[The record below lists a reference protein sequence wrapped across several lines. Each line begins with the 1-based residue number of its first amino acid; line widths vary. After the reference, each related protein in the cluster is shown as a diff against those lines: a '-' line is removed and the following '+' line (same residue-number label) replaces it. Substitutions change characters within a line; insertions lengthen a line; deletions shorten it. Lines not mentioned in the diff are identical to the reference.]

1 MPKPHSTP
9 IGSVAIVA
17 LLLLSGAV
25 NLRVSTAHADDCLTT
40 PRSSAPNGSHWNYHL
55 DSTKQRKCWYLRAA
69 DPTAQPASARIPV
82 ASHNIDGVGAPLPH
96 IKMLAVKS
104 QPAPNET
111 TDEPVAQS
119 AQEGSGA
126 SSTRSASPPS
136 TSMETNAQTT
146 GPAPAVSA
154 DPPAVGEVNSREPT
168 AALRVARTDSDQ
180 ATGNARAPNNAETSA
195 GTGSPVTTPPELFA
209 IFALGLVVAGFLY
222 RIVMKIAAV
231 RRRPIITDCP
241 ESYWIDDPQQHE
253 WRDNHKHHG
262 AMTKPDE
269 LIDDLNL
276 SLIPRTSDYKPHWP
290 IQTDDQ
296 WSENAVVKD
305 RVSAAHDESRGR
317 DKLEELG
324 QDLHR
329 LLRSPKAGASWPA
342 S

>member
-195 GTGSPVTTPPELFA
+195 GTDSPETTPAVLFA
-209 IFALGLVVAGFLY
+209 IFTLGLVVAGFLFH
-222 RIVMKIAAV
+222 IVMKIAAV
-231 RRRPIITDCP
+231 RRRPIIIDCP
-241 ESYWIDDPQQHE
+241 EPYWIEDPQQHV
-253 WRDNHKHHG
+253 WRDNHKHQG
-262 AMTKPDE
+262 AMTEPDE
-269 LIDDLNL
+269 LIDDLNR
-276 SLIPRTSDYKPHWP
+276 SLIPSTSDYKPRRP
-290 IQTDDQ
+290 IQPDDR
-296 WSENAVVKD
+296 WSEIAVGKD